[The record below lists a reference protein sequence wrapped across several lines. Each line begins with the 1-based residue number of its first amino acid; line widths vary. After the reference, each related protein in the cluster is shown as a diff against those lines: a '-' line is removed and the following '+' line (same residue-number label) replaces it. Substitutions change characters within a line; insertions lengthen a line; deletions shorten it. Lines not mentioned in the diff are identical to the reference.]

1 MRVVIAFVQPFMVS
15 AVIQAIHEVHGV
27 TGASYGTVRGFGRGR
42 SRDRAIKETLEG
54 GTERMRVEVMINDDI
69 EDAVVHAIQHAAHTG
84 TDGDGK
90 IYVVRL
96 EQAHRIAT
104 GEEGPAA
111 V

>member
-1 MRVVIAFVQPFMVS
+1 MKMVIAFVQPFMASGVM
-15 AVIQAIHEVHGV
+15 QALHEVHGL
-27 TGASYGTVRGFGRGR
+27 TGASYCAIRGFGRGR
-42 SRDRAIKETLEG
+42 SRDRALQETLEG
-54 GTERMRVEVMINDDI
+54 GTERVRIEAMINDDI

-84 TDGDGK
+84 NDGDGK

-104 GEEGPAA
+104 AEEGPAA